1 MTLLL
6 TKTTIYDTTSLLS
19 KLSTTTQHYFLTLF
33 ISNTINTIMKTK
45 LITFV
50 ALATMILLTSCNKGE
65 ERVVSTEPKTNTE
78 VGVAHNECL
87 VEILD
92 ILQNAPKTKSG
103 DLDLTRSEVNTVI
116 SETTLQYVVTK
127 YEIDDEYV
135 PLVKESINKQFIDI
149 NNDDIL
155 AIVEDCND
163 EEKRL
168 YEDLDQIMTDDDIN
182 LFSLQSR
189 INRTIVDANKYLTG
203 IALEDF
209 LAAASV
215 ANNTLQYWHDN
226 YDKWTTTLNTP
237 ITKANSFNWKQLGK
251 ADVKGCIAGVSGELV
266 SCLLVTGPVG
276 WKAWLAVAVGSA
288 VIGSADDA
296 LDQLWP

>member
-6 TKTTIYDTTSLLS
+6 TKNTIYDTTSLLS
-19 KLSTTTQHYFLTLF
+19 KLSTTTQHYFLALF
-33 ISNTINTIMKTK
+33 INNTINTIMKTK

-65 ERVVSTEPKTNTE
+65 ERVVSTESKTNTE

-135 PLVKESINKQFIDI
+135 PLVKESIDKQIVDI
-149 NNDDIL
+149 NNDEML
-155 AIVEDCND
+155 AIVEGCSD
-163 EEKRL
+163 EEKKL
-168 YEDLDQIMTDDDIN
+168 YEELDQIMSDDDIN
-182 LFSLQSR
+182 LFSLQNR
-189 INRTIVDANKYLTG
+189 ISRTIVDANKYLTG
-203 IALEDF
+203 VALEDF

-215 ANNTLQYWHDN
+215 ANNTLAYWHDN
-226 YDKWTTTLNTP
+226 YDNWTTTLNTP

-251 ADVKGCIAGVSGELV
+251 ADVRGCVEGLAGDLV
-266 SCLLVTGPVG
+266 GYLFASGPVG
-276 WKAWLAVAVGSA
+276 WKVWVGIAVGSA
-288 VIGSADDA
+288 VASSAGDA
-296 LDQLWP
+296 LDQLW